1 MANKDNTKPVGTRE
15 RIDVLRKSWRA
26 EVDSARTYRDLAA
39 NEKDEKRRGILT
51 RMAEAEDRH
60 AKRWAEALDELGAA
74 VPQDRET
81 LRTRWN
87 RHLAHLVGTTVTLRK
102 MEAAED
108 RQTALYSMQQRAL
121 GDGDTA
127 RVLHEFALEE
137 EAHARALR
145 GMTAPPGPQAALD
158 AIFRRERH
166 TRAGTWISDAVYGV
180 NDGLGSVF
188 GIVSGVAGA
197 TTASPTMTQHT
208 IVIAGMAGMIAS
220 ALSMGS
226 SAYLA
231 VKSERE
237 VHEAELGRERT
248 ELEEHPEEEME
259 EMALFYQLQGFDEAQ
274 SREMAARLAE
284 DPERMLKALAQSE
297 LGLSE
302 EALPNQW
309 VSAVSATLSTAVGA
323 LIPVLPFFF
332 LKGTSAVVC
341 AATTSILAH
350 FVVGAAKSLITTRSW
365 WSSGLEMT
373 LVGILAGTVTFVLGV
388 LFGKL

>member
-1 MANKDNTKPVGTRE
+1 MANQRDAKPVGTRE

-26 EVDSARTYRDLAA
+26 EVDSSRAYRDLAA
-39 NEKDEKRRGILT
+39 NEKDEKRRGILL

-60 AKRWAEALDELGAA
+60 AKRWAEALVELGAS
-74 VPQDRET
+74 VPEDRET

-87 RHLAHLVGTTVTLRK
+87 RGLARLVGTDVTLRK

-108 RQTALYSMQQRAL
+108 RQTSLYSMQQRAF
-121 GDGDTA
+121 GDGETA
-127 RVLHEFALEE
+127 RALHDFALEE

-145 GMTAPPGPQAALD
+145 GMTAVPGPQAALD

-197 TTASPTMTQHT
+197 TTASATMTQHT
-208 IVIAGMAGMIAS
+208 IVVAGMAGMIAS

-237 VHEAELGRERT
+237 VHEAELSRERT
-248 ELEEHPEEEME
+248 EMEEHPEEEME
-259 EMALFYQLQGFDEAQ
+259 EMALFYQLQGFDEPQ
-274 SREMAARLAE
+274 SRDMAARLAE

-323 LIPVLPFFF
+323 IIPVLPFFF
-332 LKGTSAVVC
+332 LQGRVAVVC
-341 AATTSILAH
+341 AAITSIVAH

-373 LVGILAGTVTFVLGV
+373 LVGILAGSVTFVLGV
-388 LFGKL
+388 LFGNL